1 MDVQLNQEFLT
12 ALLQAVGPSGFEDDA
27 AGVWMEEAR
36 TFADRVERDTHGN
49 AYATINPGG
58 SPRLLLAGHMD
69 EIGLIVNH
77 IDEKG
82 YVYVKGLGGWDPQV
96 LIGQRVRF
104 KGLQGDV
111 LGVVGRKAV
120 HLLEENERK
129 KAVKLKEI
137 WIDIG
142 AKDGEEAKQH
152 LEVGSVGVIEQPV
165 VRLLNGRLVS
175 RAVDNRIGAF
185 TVLEA
190 LRHMRA
196 SGVTAEVT
204 AVATVQEEIG
214 LKGAFTSAYRLNPDT
229 ALVVDV
235 THCTDQPGM
244 DKKQMGES
252 PLGSG
257 ANLTVGPQVHP
268 KVLQRL
274 RDLAKEHDVPYTLAA
289 STRYTGTDTDA
300 IFITREGIPAAL
312 LSIPNRY
319 MHSPNEM
326 IDLHDVEA
334 VVKLMTLYALNP
346 VTDLVR

>member
-1 MDVQLNQEFLT
+1 MDIQLNEEFLT
-12 ALLQAVGPSGFEDDA
+12 NLLQAIGPSGFEDDA
-27 AGVWMEEAR
+27 AQVWMEAAR
-36 TFADRVERDTHGN
+36 TFADKVERDTHGN
-49 AYATINPGG
+49 TYATINPGG
-58 SPRLLLAGHMD
+58 SPRLLLAGHLD
-69 EIGLIVNH
+69 EIGLIVNY

-111 LGVVGRKAV
+111 IGVVGRKAI
-120 HLLEENERK
+120 HLLKGDERK
-129 KAVKLKEI
+129 KAPEMKDL

-142 AKDGEEAKQH
+142 AKDAAEAKQY
-152 LEVGSVGVIEQPV
+152 LEVGTIGVIEQPV
-165 VRLLNGRLVS
+165 VRLLNGRVVS
-175 RAVDNRIGAF
+175 RALDNRIGAF

-190 LRHMRA
+190 LRHMKA
-196 SGVTAEVT
+196 NGVTAEVT

-235 THCTDQPGM
+235 THCTDQPGIS
-244 DKKQMGES
+244 KKEAGES

-257 ANLTVGPQVHP
+257 ANLTVGPQIHP
-268 KVLQRL
+268 KVLRRL
-274 RDLAKEHDVPYTLAA
+274 RDLAEEHDVPYTLAT

-300 IFITREGIPAAL
+300 IFITRAGIPAAL

-319 MHSPNEM
+319 MHSPSEM
-326 IDLHDVEA
+326 VDLRDVEA

-346 VTDLVR
+346 VTELVR